1 MPQPNLI
8 RVAPI
13 DEALLEVAQEGRK
26 YSESWADG
34 LTREDR
40 AASGK
45 LRRDVI
51 ARKKVFTLS
60 YELADEATVS
70 LFETLFQYNS
80 EITLEVTHLTDTRTY
95 TVLMSPFSRER
106 LLAVWGGMWEGVT
119 VEFLE
124 V

>member
-1 MPQPNLI
+1 MSQPNLI
-8 RVAPI
+8 RIAPVG
-13 DEALLEVAQEGRK
+13 ESLVELAQEGRK
-26 YSESWADG
+26 YSESWEDG

-51 ARKKVFTLS
+51 ARKKNFSLS
-60 YELADEATVS
+60 YELCDEATVQI
-70 LFETLFQYNS
+70 FESAFQYNT
-80 EITLEVTHLTDTRTY
+80 EITLEVTHLTTTRTY
-95 TVLMSPFSRER
+95 TVLMLPFSRDR

-119 VEFLE
+119 AEFRE